1 MASLVH
7 ERLVRTHFVH
17 EDEETS
23 QGKTASGCPIAS
35 SPEIASC
42 EPSSELAENPH
53 EQSDHELWQLPQYVE
68 EINEKDEKC
77 FKKPLHLEIS
87 LFQSFTISS

>member
-7 ERLVRTHFVH
+7 ERLVGTHFVH
-17 EDEETS
+17 EDEETR

-53 EQSDHELWQLPQYVE
+53 EQSDHELRQLPQYVE
-68 EINEKDEKC
+68 EIDEKRSE
-77 FKKPLHLEIS
+77 KPLHLEIS
-87 LFQSFTISS
+87 LFHSFTISS